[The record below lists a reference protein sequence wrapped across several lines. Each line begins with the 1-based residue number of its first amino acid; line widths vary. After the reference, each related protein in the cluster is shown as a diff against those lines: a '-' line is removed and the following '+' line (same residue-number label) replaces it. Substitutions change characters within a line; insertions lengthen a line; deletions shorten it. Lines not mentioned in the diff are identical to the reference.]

1 MDPILV
7 AGGGVGGLGAALAVA
22 RAGFPVR
29 FFERSAECREIG
41 VCIRLGPNVFHMRD
55 RLGVASGD
63 RHGCGAAGWPGHALR
78 DPWS

>member
-22 RAGFPVR
+22 CAGFPVR

-41 VCIRLGPNVFHMRD
+41 VRG
-55 RLGVASGD
+55 
-63 RHGCGAAGWPGHALR
+63 GWPKSDRAISGESA
-78 DPWS
+78 